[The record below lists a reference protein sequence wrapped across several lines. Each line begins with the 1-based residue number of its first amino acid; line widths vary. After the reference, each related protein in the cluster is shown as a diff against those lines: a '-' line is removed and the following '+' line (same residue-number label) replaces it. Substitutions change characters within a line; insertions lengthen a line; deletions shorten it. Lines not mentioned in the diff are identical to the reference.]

1 MRILVTGAGGML
13 GRDMTLELAARRHD
27 VVALTRGD
35 LDIADI
41 GAVRERISALR
52 PDVVVNCAA
61 YTRVDDA
68 ERDRERAFAT
78 NALGPRNLALAC
90 RRVGAVLLHISTDYV
105 FDGGKGE
112 PYTIWDPPSPLN
124 VYGASKWWGENY
136 VRSLLP
142 EHYLVRTSCLF
153 GEHGRNFVTT
163 MLRMADKCGGDELE
177 SSRTVSAPRG
187 AAQGIPVVADQQGSP
202 TYTVDLAK
210 ACADLLETGCFG
222 IYHVTNQ
229 GVTTWYEFA
238 KAIFARVGLAIN
250 VRPVTS
256 EEFARPARRP
266 RNSALDA
273 YPLRETIGYVLPPW
287 EDALARFLSGMGK
300 AQEHREG

>member
-1 MRILVTGAGGML
+1 MIILVTGAGGML
-13 GRDMTLELAARRHD
+13 GCDMTLELAARRHD
-27 VVALTRGD
+27 VVALTRED

-68 ERDRERAFAT
+68 ERDREAAFAT

-105 FDGGKGE
+105 FDGEKGE
-112 PYTIWDPPSPLN
+112 PYTIWDLPSPLN

-142 EHYLVRTSCLF
+142 EHYLVRTSWLF

-163 MLRMADKCGGDELE
+163 ILRMADKCGADELE

-187 AAQGIPVVADQQGSP
+187 AAQGIPVVADQRGSP

-238 KAIFARVGLAIN
+238 KAILARVGLAIH

-266 RNSALDA
+266 KNSALDA

-287 EDALARFLSGMGK
+287 EDALARFLSGLGK
-300 AQEHREG
+300 AHEHRED

>member
-1 MRILVTGAGGML
+1 MRILVAGAGGML
-13 GRDMTLELAARRHD
+13 GCDMTLELAARRHD

-41 GAVRERISALR
+41 GAVRERVSALR

-68 ERDRERAFAT
+68 ERDRETAFAT

-90 RRVGAVLLHISTDYV
+90 RRVGAALLHISTDYV
-105 FDGGKGE
+105 FDGEKGE

-142 EHYLVRTSCLF
+142 EHYLVRTSWLF

-177 SSRTVSAPRG
+177 SSRAVCAHRG
-187 AAQGIPVVADQQGSP
+187 VAQGIPVVADQQGSP
-202 TYTVDLAK
+202 TYTADLAK

-238 KAIFARVGLAIN
+238 KAIFARVGLAVN
-250 VRPVTS
+250 VWPVTS

-273 YPLRETIGYVLPPW
+273 YPLRETIGYVLSPW
-287 EDALARFLSGMGK
+287 EDALARFLGGLGK
-300 AQEHREG
+300 AHEHREG

>member
-1 MRILVTGAGGML
+1 MRILVTGSGGML

-27 VVALTRGD
+27 VVALTHGD

-41 GAVRERISALR
+41 GAVRERVSALC

-68 ERDRERAFAT
+68 ERDRETAFAT

-105 FDGGKGE
+105 FDGEKEE
-112 PYTIWDPPSPLN
+112 PYTIWDLPSPLN

-142 EHYLVRTSCLF
+142 EHYLVRTSWLF

-163 MLRMADKCGGDELE
+163 MLRMADKCGAVELE

-187 AAQGIPVVADQQGSP
+187 AAQGVPVVADQRGSP

-238 KAIFARVGLAIN
+238 KAVFARVGLAIN

-273 YPLRETIGYVLPPW
+273 YPLRETIGYVLPSW
-287 EDALARFLSGMGK
+287 EDALARFLSGLGK
-300 AQEHREG
+300 AHERREG

>member
-142 EHYLVRTSCLF
+142 EHYLVRTSWLF

-300 AQEHREG
+300 AQEHQEG

>member
-1 MRILVTGAGGML
+1 
-13 GRDMTLELAARRHD
+13 
-27 VVALTRGD
+27 
-35 LDIADI
+35 
-41 GAVRERISALR
+41 
-52 PDVVVNCAA
+52 
-61 YTRVDDA
+61 
-68 ERDRERAFAT
+68 
-78 NALGPRNLALAC
+78 
-90 RRVGAVLLHISTDYV
+90 
-105 FDGGKGE
+105 
-112 PYTIWDPPSPLN
+112 
-124 VYGASKWWGENY
+124 
-136 VRSLLP
+136 
-142 EHYLVRTSCLF
+142 
-153 GEHGRNFVTT
+153 
-163 MLRMADKCGGDELE
+163 MLRMADKCGADELE

-187 AAQGIPVVADQQGSP
+187 AVQGFDERASVFTTREGATAENQRAPSGGRRHIPVVADQRGSP

-287 EDALARFLSGMGK
+287 EDALARFLSGLGK
-300 AQEHREG
+300 AHERREG